1 MIWEAFRVIGRGVA
15 FAFKALL
22 TTYWLLVSLSL
33 VLAFAGGFIA
43 MAGAFGGS
51 SDTKLVGTA
60 LLMIGVGGFFGLLL
74 LGDGLVPF
82 PEDLNKPAQSKGTEP
97 VQKDKQ

>member
-1 MIWEAFRVIGRGVA
+1 MIWEAFKVIGRGVA

-22 TTYWLLVSLSL
+22 KTYWFLVSLSL
-33 VLAFAGGFIA
+33 ALALAGGFIA

-51 SDTKLVGTA
+51 SDTKLLGTA
-60 LLMIGVGGFFGLLL
+60 LLMIGGGGFFGLLL

-82 PEDLNKPAQSKGTEP
+82 PEELNKPTQSKGAESG
-97 VQKDKQ
+97 QKDKQ